1 MILMKWDPF
10 RDLILL
16 RDRVNKLFEE
26 SLSKVDLR
34 DAALSFGAWLPAVDI
49 FETRDTIVVKVEV
62 PGMDKNE
69 FFVSIKN
76 NNLIIKGERG
86 IKKGKKEEHYMK
98 KSIIHFSF
106 SFLKRSITASLM
118 LLLFLSILSCQVFSS
133 RQRETRDESSF
144 YNETVTA
151 IGHGEFGKAKK

>member
-86 IKKGKKEEHYMK
+86 IKKGKKEEHYSRAERAYGPFQRIFSLPCEVEQSNLEAKYSNGIIELVLK
-98 KSIIHFSF
+98 KS
-106 SFLKRSITASLM
+106 
-118 LLLFLSILSCQVFSS
+118 
-133 RQRETRDESSF
+133 E
-144 YNETVTA
+144 
-151 IGHGEFGKAKK
+151 KAKPRQIKVE